1 MSFSNMYRPST
12 YSDLVFS
19 SQLTARIVKQYA
31 DCKRSGHL
39 ILSGPHGTGKSTI
52 ARIIQKDRQVFQGV
66 QIESYAVNGSLL
78 NAKYEAILLG
88 QLNIWLGH
96 SEKMPCWII
105 EEADCIPK
113 AYRAGFQQ
121 FLDDWSHLAFA
132 IMTTNHL
139 KSIPSGI
146 RSRSENCD
154 VQCMPAGYWL
164 PHLRTYLASINVSY
178 SNQTLLSLL
187 RKKGN
192 AIRDAEKLADTLTP

>member
-12 YSDLVFS
+12 YSGLVFS
-19 SQLTARIVKQYA
+19 SPLTAKIVKQYV
-31 DCKRSGHL
+31 DCNRSGHL

-52 ARIIQKDRQVFQGV
+52 AKIIQKDRQVFQGV

-88 QLNIWLGH
+88 QLNIWLMNG
-96 SEKMPCWII
+96 EKMPCWII

-121 FLDDWSHLAFA
+121 FLDDHKHHAFA

-146 RSRSENCD
+146 RDRSQKCD
-154 VQCMPAGYWL
+154 VQCMPSGYWL
-164 PHLRTYLASINVSY
+164 SQLKIYLASKNVSHTDKKL
-178 SNQTLLSLL
+178 SSLLS
-187 RKKGN
+187 KTGN
-192 AIRDAEKLADTLTP
+192 SIRDVENLADTLTP